1 MFVVLNTQLCLYL
14 IPSFWKRLLLSRIAR
29 TSLARHS
36 LRSHHLSLLRR
47 LTVSLAA
54 FKESQAECLSALPRS
69 SSFKELPC
77 YVQCK
82 SISDA
87 VAIAGENG
95 SIPPITLLRCGIMD
109 YGKGKEDQHAKPST
123 EDLFRY
129 LESQIPWLVS
139 EEGLRYEVC
148 AFWTERC
155 YFT

>member
-1 MFVVLNTQLCLYL
+1 M
-14 IPSFWKRLLLSRIAR
+14 
-29 TSLARHS
+29 ARHS

-54 FKESQAECLSALPRS
+54 FKESQAECLSAFPRS
-69 SSFKELPC
+69 NPFKELPC
-77 YVQCK
+77 YAQCK
-82 SISDA
+82 SVSDA
-87 VAIAGENG
+87 VAIAGEKG
-95 SIPPITLLRCGIMD
+95 SIPPLTLLRCGIMD

-148 AFWTERC
+148 VHILN
-155 YFT
+155 

>member
-1 MFVVLNTQLCLYL
+1 M
-14 IPSFWKRLLLSRIAR
+14 
-29 TSLARHS
+29 ARHS

-54 FKESQAECLSALPRS
+54 FKESQAECLSSLPRS
-69 SSFKELPC
+69 SSFKELPR
-77 YVQCK
+77 YAQCK
-82 SISDA
+82 SVSDA

-109 YGKGKEDQHAKPST
+109 YGKGKDDHLVKPST

-148 AFWTERC
+148 LHFD
-155 YFT
+155 